1 MTVIIPAWS
10 RSALRLTDNPI
21 VKLAQ
26 LFMHN
31 QLGAELLLL
40 QPLPWLRYQL
50 QANHLTTLPWWNV
63 FDDLQ
68 QVHQAEGLPLGLEDL
83 DLPRD
88 TQFVYLADKVLLV
101 QGQRITG
108 EVTFHAA
115 GFVSQVTLTNPDG
128 TRIIRTYDDRGFCA
142 TQTTYD
148 HRNNRVETLW
158 FNPATQPVMRRAAD
172 NHVDLLAAGGQVT
185 QTYASLEDLIIERV
199 QAHLAGRDDLI
210 ISAADPVTADILTP
224 IAQQHRVA
232 YLLANRV
239 APTLPDNL
247 FAALERVIAPTQQ
260 MAKKF
265 RQVNANL
272 DVPVDVVSPY
282 ATTLSLGNSTELPET
297 TIVWA
302 VNYQP
307 LHEQALVTRQL
318 TDWLVQDEQHA
329 ITIIATSKVAAD
341 RLVQQFRQ
349 RIIAA
354 ADIAEDSPEYL
365 LLQGLLIQLENHQ
378 ALMQPDKLPAAIQT
392 VIGSLQR
399 VRVRYR
405 LTDHD
410 RQEILGGARL
420 LIDLG
425 EIPNLQL
432 QIAAISAGIPQINR
446 VATGYVADHENGLI
460 VSHLTDLPA
469 ALDFY
474 LATLIHWNESLVKSI
489 NYLEDLAEP
498 KLLAYWKGV
507 ITHGEHA

>member
-31 QLGAELLLL
+31 QLGTELLLL

-83 DLPRD
+83 DLPRG

-101 QGQRITG
+101 RNQRIQG

-115 GFVSQVTLTNPDG
+115 GFVSQVTLTNPDR
-128 TRIIRTYDDRGFCA
+128 TRIIRTYDDRGFCS

-148 HRNNRVETLW
+148 HRNTRLETLW
-158 FNPATQPVMRRAAD
+158 FNPATQPVMRRTTD
-172 NHVDLLAAGGQVT
+172 NHVDLLAADGRVT
-185 QTYASLEDLIIERV
+185 RTYASLEELIIERV
-199 QAHLAGRDDLI
+199 QAHLADRDDLI
-210 ISAADPVTADILTP
+210 ISAADPVTASILTA
-224 IAQQHRVA
+224 IAQKHRVA
-232 YLLANRV
+232 YLLATRV

-307 LHEQALVTRQL
+307 IYEQAIVTQQL
-318 TDWLVQDEQHA
+318 TDWLVKDERHA
-329 ITIIATSKVAAD
+329 VTVIATSKVSAD
-341 RLVQQFRQ
+341 RLTQQFQ
-349 RIIAA
+349 QHIIAA
-354 ADIAEDSPEYL
+354 TGIAEGSPEYL
-365 LLQGLLIQLENHQ
+365 LLQSLLIQLANHQ
-378 ALMQPDKLPAAIQT
+378 SLTQIDQLPAVIQT
-392 VIGSLQR
+392 TLNNLQR
-399 VRVRYR
+399 IHVRHR
-405 LTDHD
+405 LVESD

-489 NYLEDLAEP
+489 NYLENLAEP